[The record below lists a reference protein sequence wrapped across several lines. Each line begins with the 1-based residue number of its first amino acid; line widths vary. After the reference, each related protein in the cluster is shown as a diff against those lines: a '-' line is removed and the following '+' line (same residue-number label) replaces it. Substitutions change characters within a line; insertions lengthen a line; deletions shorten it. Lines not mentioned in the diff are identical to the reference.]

1 MWRAKLLGAKLGLS
15 EKPGQLTLFL
25 PFIFVIFIPVF
36 LTAGWVIWG
45 VDTRMSFRMPEFY
58 LESALEIN
66 TYRKRNEPLQCRGNI
81 EL

>member
-1 MWRAKLLGAKLGLS
+1 MWRAKLLCAKLGLS
-15 EKPGQLTLFL
+15 EKPGQLTFFL

-45 VDTRMSFRMPEFY
+45 VDTRKSFRMPEFY
-58 LESALEIN
+58 LKSTLEIN